1 MKGTS
6 LFGLLA
12 VISIVSLLVVG
23 VTMYFSYSNKYVTLK
38 NMYDAQLDKDR
49 ITYDE
54 VWKVIKQQAG
64 VSEKY
69 SEDFRKNYQAIM
81 ASRNYGGEMMKWI
94 TEQNPNFTPDLYS
107 KLMTTIEVQ
116 RANFTANQTK
126 LIAIHKEIKD
136 LVMKFP
142 SSLFVGGREVPEL
155 TLVTSTQTEEVFKTQ
170 KDDSVKLFN

>member
-1 MKGTS
+1 MKGIT
-6 LFGLLA
+6 LFALLGVITVIAGL
-12 VISIVSLLVVG
+12 VIG
-23 VTMYFSYSNKYVTLK
+23 VTMYFSYSNKYVSLK
-38 NMYDAQLDKDR
+38 NQYEAQLDKDR

-81 ASRNYGGEMMKWI
+81 SSRNYGGEMMKWI
-94 TEQNPNFTPDLYS
+94 TEQNPTFTPDLYQ

-136 LVMKFP
+136 LVMQFP
-142 SSLFVGGREVPEL
+142 SSLFVGGREIPQL

-170 KDDSVKLFN
+170 KDDSVKVF